1 MQNASH
7 RSIVSHASRKYD
19 MKTPKLLINQE
30 SLIYQTVDSF
40 THSLISRE
48 PTEKA
53 MEAEIFPHVPG
64 GENQDI

>member
-1 MQNASH
+1 
-7 RSIVSHASRKYD
+7 

-40 THSLISRE
+40 THSLISRG